1 MPGRQDMASS
11 IRSAKT
17 KAASWD
23 VFADVDVFVETVV
36 AEIEAMPGAGRRRP
50 PKPPLTG
57 EALRKAVM
65 AIWCVAFCGMQWRA
79 VGRLCGM
86 PFATLYALF
95 ARWTRLG
102 LWRRLLDRLIT
113 DWRHACGDDAPSAV
127 VIDSRSCRSAPTCYA
142 RGIDGGKRVRGV
154 KLHLAVDKHGLPLA
168 IDVSP
173 GNIHDSK
180 GILPVLRILAGRGFR
195 GHALGDLSYRGKKLA
210 AAAAK
215 LKIAVEAVAGG
226 CGGTFIPEGI
236 RWVVERSFAW
246 ISRYRRLNTIFER
259 TKEHLIAF
267 VEIAFI
273 SILARRLARL
283 EAKADAA

>member
-1 MPGRQDMASS
+1 MGTT
-11 IRSAKT
+11 IRSART
-17 KAASWD
+17 KAASWE
-23 VFADVDVFVETVV
+23 VFVDVDVFVATVV
-36 AEIEAMPGAGRRRP
+36 AELEAMPRTGRRRP

-65 AIWCVAFCGMQWRA
+65 AIWCVAFCGLQWRA
-79 VGRLCGM
+79 IGRLSGM

-102 LWRRLLDRLIT
+102 LWRRLLDRLIA
-113 DWRHACGDDAPSAV
+113 DWRRACGDDAPSAV
-127 VIDSRSCRSAPTCYA
+127 VIDSRSCRSAPTCYD

-154 KLHLAVDKHGLPLA
+154 TLHLAVDKHGLPLA

-173 GNIHDSK
+173 ANLHDAK
-180 GILPVLRILAGRGFR
+180 GILPVLGILASRGFR
-195 GHALGDLSYRGKKLA
+195 GHALGDLGYRGQKLA
-210 AAAAK
+210 ASAAK
-215 LKIAVEAVAGG
+215 LKITVEAVAGG

-246 ISRYRRLNTIFER
+246 ISRDRRLNTIVER

-267 VEIAFI
+267 IEIAFV
-273 SILARRLARL
+273 SILSRRLARL
-283 EAKADAA
+283 ETERRAA

>member
-1 MPGRQDMASS
+1 MATT
-11 IRSAKT
+11 IRSART

-23 VFADVDVFVETVV
+23 VFADVDVFVATVV
-36 AEIEAMPGAGRRRP
+36 AELEAMPRTGRRRP

-57 EALRKAVM
+57 EALRKAGM

-79 VGRLCGM
+79 VSRLSGM

-102 LWRRLLDRLIT
+102 LWRRLLDRLIVA
-113 DWRHACGDDAPSAV
+113 WRRACGDDAPSAV
-127 VIDSRSCRSAPTCYA
+127 VIDSRSCRSAPTCYD

-173 GNIHDSK
+173 ANVHDAK
-180 GILPVLRILAGRGFR
+180 GILPVLGILAGRGFR
-195 GHALGDLSYRGKKLA
+195 GHALGDLSYRGQKLA
-210 AAAAK
+210 ATAAK
-215 LKIAVEAVAGG
+215 LKITVEAVAGG

-267 VEIAFI
+267 VEIAFV
-273 SILARRLARL
+273 SILSRRLARL
-283 EAKADAA
+283 ETERRAA

>member
-1 MPGRQDMASS
+1 MGTA
-11 IRSAKT
+11 IRSART
-17 KAASWD
+17 KAASGD
-23 VFADVDVFVETVV
+23 VFADVDVFVATVV
-36 AEIEAMPGAGRRRP
+36 AEIKAMPGAGRRRP

-65 AIWCVAFCGMQWRA
+65 AIWCVAFCGMPWRA
-79 VGRLCGM
+79 VGRLSGM

-113 DWRHACGDDAPSAV
+113 DWRRACGDADAPSAV
-127 VIDSRSCRSAPTCYA
+127 VIDSRSCRSAPTCYD

-154 KLHLAVDKHGLPLA
+154 KLPLAVDKHGLPLA

-173 GNIHDSK
+173 ANVHDAK
-180 GILPVLRILAGRGFR
+180 GILPVLGILASRGFH
-195 GHALGDLSYRGKKLA
+195 GAALGDLSYRGKKLA
-210 AAAAK
+210 AAAAR

-246 ISRYRRLNTIFER
+246 ISRYRRLNTLFER

-273 SILARRLARL
+273 SILSRRLARL
-283 EAKADAA
+283 ETKCQAA

>member
-1 MPGRQDMASS
+1 MGTT
-11 IRSAKT
+11 IRSART

-23 VFADVDVFVETVV
+23 VFADVDVFVATVV
-36 AEIEAMPGAGRRRP
+36 AELEAMPRTGRRRP

-79 VGRLCGM
+79 IGRLSGM
-86 PFATLYALF
+86 PFATLYTLF

-102 LWRRLLDRLIT
+102 LWRRLLDRLIA
-113 DWRHACGDDAPSAV
+113 DWRRACGDDVPSAV
-127 VIDSRSCRSAPTCYA
+127 VLDSRSCRSAPTCYD

-180 GILPVLRILAGRGFR
+180 GILPVLGILAGRGFR
-195 GHALGDLSYRGKKLA
+195 GHALGDLSYRGQKLA

-215 LKIAVEAVAGG
+215 LKITVEAVAGG

-273 SILARRLARL
+273 SILSRRLARL
-283 EAKADAA
+283 ETERRAA

>member
-1 MPGRQDMASS
+1 MATT
-11 IRSAKT
+11 IRSART

-23 VFADVDVFVETVV
+23 VFADVDVFVATVV
-36 AEIEAMPGAGRRRP
+36 AELEAMPRTGRRRP

-79 VGRLCGM
+79 VSRLSGM
-86 PFATLYALF
+86 PFATLY
-95 ARWTRLG
+95 T
-102 LWRRLLDRLIT
+102 LIT
-113 DWRHACGDDAPSAV
+113 SALLFLFRHAPSAV
-127 VIDSRSCRSAPTCYA
+127 VIDSRSCRSAPTCYD

-168 IDVSP
+168 IDIAP

-180 GILPVLRILAGRGFR
+180 GILPVLGILAGRGFC

-215 LKIAVEAVAGG
+215 LKITVEAVAGG

-267 VEIAFI
+267 VEIAFV
-273 SILARRLARL
+273 SILSRRLARL
-283 EAKADAA
+283 ETERRAA